1 MFVPSL
7 SWQNGRFYIKMAQKC
22 RFSQGFDSM
31 RLVLFRDAL
40 LRALQPQ
47 QVPHPS
53 LLSQL
58 FGEGGLEAVRNPVLF
73 HCFGCVKV

>member
-1 MFVPSL
+1 MPKQGTGMATTVSL
-7 SWQNGRFYIKMAQKC
+7 MHL
-22 RFSQGFDSM
+22 GFDSM

-47 QVPHPS
+47 QVPPPS

-58 FGEGGLEAVRNPVLF
+58 FGEGGLEAVRDRS
-73 HCFGCVKV
+73 CFTALDM